1 MKLLI
6 TGAGGSVAT
15 LVRPLLQREG
25 LEVVLTSMR
34 AEFSGLA
41 PHESYIS
48 CDLCDE
54 AAVSKLLG
62 DVDGVIHLAGQ
73 ATEASFETVFH
84 KNLFATYHLYEAIRH
99 SEKRPRVL
107 FASTNH
113 TIGYHSVDTVLD
125 GNSPT
130 RPDTL
135 YGVSKVCCEQLAQFY
150 FDAYGIET
158 VSVRIGSLFA
168 EPLNH
173 RMLTTWMSPR
183 DFASLC
189 MAVFDAPVTGCFAM
203 YGGSKDSEKW
213 WSNEH
218 ASVLNWAPQDSTE
231 QWQDQFSP
239 TGDPDSLAN
248 RFQGGEMIYAAHP
261 TERHHD

>member
-6 TGAGGSVAT
+6 TGAGGAVAT
-15 LVRPLLQREG
+15 LIRPLLAREG

-34 AEFSGLA
+34 AELPDLA
-41 PHESYIS
+41 PHETFKS

-54 AAVSKLLG
+54 AAVKALIG

-73 ATEASFETVFH
+73 ATEASFETVIQ
-84 KNLFATYHLYEAIRH
+84 KNLFATYHLYEAIRQ
-99 SEKRPRVL
+99 SPKRPRVL

-113 TIGYHSVDTVLD
+113 TIGYHSVDTRLD

-150 FDAYGIET
+150 FDAHGIET

-173 RMLTTWMSPR
+173 RMLTTWLSPR

-189 MAVFDAPVTGCFAM
+189 FAVFDAPVTGCFAM
-203 YGGSKDSEKW
+203 YGGSKSSEKW
-213 WSNEH
+213 WSNDH
-218 ASVLNWAPQDSTE
+218 AAVLNWTPQDVTDA
-231 QWQDQFSP
+231 WADQFEP
-239 TGDPDSLAN
+239 TGDPDALAN
-248 RFQGGEMIYAAHP
+248 RFQGGEMIYAANP
-261 TERHHD
+261 TGGQQ